1 MTLQAFL
8 ATLLA
13 KAAARVKEALSA
25 ESLEGR
31 ADKLR
36 EAWNTIAPSYDW
48 YVCDVFDD
56 AIIVRNSGTE
66 YRRVPYTIDGE
77 TITFSEP
84 NVVEVQFQ
92 EVGEAVRIL
101 ESKDKTGATWRA
113 RIVKFGR
120 SDNGWYWTRES
131 GEALLPHLAHAPVGC
146 YVYANGFQAHAQAEA
161 VLTANGAVMRNVV
174 GDIDNPSIE
183 ADGVYADLHV
193 HEDAGWL
200 RQKLLGLELRGI
212 LDKVIGLSVDTL
224 AGYVPVQLRE
234 GAAKAIKTVQRLFSV
249 DIVTAPSADGRFI
262 RATAG
267 PLLTT
272 TMERLRAPTEDVM
285 RDQMIALVRESRP
298 QLLEGKDIA
307 KLTDE
312 DVAALVKEALKT
324 SPVKIEQPKP
334 DPAPAPQPPAEP
346 AWAREARAREVRAM
360 VREAV
365 DATQLPDLNKMRL
378 VKRYESRVVEAEGLT
393 AFREEIAAA
402 VKEDVDFEAA
412 RHPSGDPK
420 GHGIADV
427 TAAPRD
433 KLQVAV
439 DRLFG
444 VPDMAGFAKV
454 LEAGSPFTPETLLR
468 VTESMKPSYEAGKDP
483 GLRFRS
489 LKEMYIA
496 LTGDTYVTGRIPVG
510 RAAEAALLST
520 TWADIL
526 GNTLYRRLLMTYA
539 EVQYNERTISQFGTA
554 VDFRTKDLAHMN
566 YFVDL
571 STVAEDAAYVDI
583 AVPVDDK
590 VSYAVSKRGNLFGV
604 TLETI
609 ANDDLR
615 SVQEA
620 VSRLGRSARRTL
632 AQFIW
637 TFWNGAGATFDVD
650 AVAWFNAAHNN
661 TGTLALTAD
670 TTGAAEV
677 FAKIAQIF
685 AFAEP
690 GSAKVLGAF
699 PMNSIWLD
707 VPSALWSVAR
717 RLNIARE
724 FGAGVTNQVFGLFGN
739 PDDPSGGERINV
751 NALFTDVTD
760 WGIHLDPAASG
771 RTSIVVDFYGQEEP
785 TFLLANL
792 PTQGSLFT
800 NDRVQ
805 YKVQHIY
812 GGDLGDIRGAAK
824 NVVAG

>member
-8 ATLLA
+8 KKLLA
-13 KAAARVKEALSA
+13 TAGARVKEALSA

-36 EAWNTIAPSYDW
+36 EAWNTITPSYEW

-66 YRRVPYTIDGE
+66 YRRVPYTVDGD

-84 NVVEVQFQ
+84 TVVEVQFQ

-120 SDNGWYWTRES
+120 SENGWYWTRES

-146 YVYANGFQAHAQAEA
+146 YVYANGFQAHAQEEA

-200 RQKLLGLELRGI
+200 RQKLLGLELRGV

-272 TMERLRAPTEDVM
+272 TMERLRAPAEDVM

-298 QLLEGKDIA
+298 QLLEGKDVA

-312 DVAALVKEALKT
+312 EVAALVKEALKPIVVPAPVKEEKKEKADEKPAWFLEYEQKQAIT
-324 SPVKIEQPKP
+324 DTQGRVAEAVAATKLPDPVKIKIRKRFEGQV
-334 DPAPAPQPPAEP
+334 A
-346 AWAREARAREVRAM
+346 
-360 VREAV
+360 
-365 DATQLPDLNKMRL
+365 DAATIAGV
-378 VKRYESRVVEAEGLT
+378 VK
-393 AFREEIAAA
+393 EEIDTLAALSP
-402 VKEDVDFEAA
+402 D
-412 RHPSGDPK
+412 GDPK
-420 GHGIADV
+420 GFGRIEI
-427 TAAPRD
+427 TAHPRD
-433 KLQVAV
+433 KVQAAC

-444 VPDMAGFAKV
+444 VPDMAGFANV
-454 LEAGSPFTPETLLR
+454 LEAGSPFTPETLAR

-489 LKEMYIA
+489 LKEMYIE
-496 LTGDTYVTGRIPVG
+496 LTGDKWITGRMPVG
-510 RAAEAALLST
+510 RASEAALLST
-520 TWADIL
+520 TWAEIL

-539 EVQYNERTISQFGTA
+539 EVQYNERTIAQFGTA

-677 FAKIAQIF
+677 FAKIAQIY

-751 NALFTDVTD
+751 NPLFTDVTD
-760 WGIHLDPAASG
+760 WGLHLDPAASG
-771 RTSIVVDFYGQEEP
+771 RTSAVVDFYGQEEP